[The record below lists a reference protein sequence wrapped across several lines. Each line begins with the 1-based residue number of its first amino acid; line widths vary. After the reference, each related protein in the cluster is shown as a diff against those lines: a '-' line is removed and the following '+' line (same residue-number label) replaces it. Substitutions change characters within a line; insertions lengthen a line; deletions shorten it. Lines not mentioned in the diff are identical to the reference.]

1 MAPTFSDL
9 AGITLLGILAFV
21 PFVLLGAAPFAMLV
35 VLGLAMA
42 TCLFCQSL

>member
-21 PFVLLGAAPFAMLV
+21 PFVLLGAAPFSMLV
-35 VLGLAMA
+35 VLGLVLVA
-42 TCLFCQSL
+42 CRFCQSL

>member
-21 PFVLLGAAPFAMLV
+21 PFVMLGAVPFSMV
-35 VLGLAMA
+35 FVLGLVLIA
-42 TCLFCQSL
+42 CRFCQSL